1 MFKLGLALRQNLK
14 WLGQKAVCLVL
25 VLLLCLFSTPAGAIA
40 QPLNQFNPAVTFT
53 HITIH
58 HYGTLA
64 FLRWL
69 FGRRPKR
76 DDRPA
81 ETESAGRRGKCSN
94 VRQTFVG
101 FVPPVEEP
109 VQVSNTPIPS
119 TEVKSFVG
127 LTTQEF
133 PTLWFHM
140 PELPDDVKMLE
151 LMLQDEQSID
161 VIDQPIA
168 ISVAGGSG
176 VYSINWEISGVPLE
190 LDKSYHWYLSIV
202 CDAERPSRNPSID
215 AWVERVS
222 PTQTVQT
229 QLSSATN
236 ERERVELYIND
247 GIWHDALTQLARL
260 RCQAPGNEGLIED
273 WITLLESIGIQEEIA
288 IAPILQC
295 PRES

>member
-1 MFKLGLALRQNLK
+1 MFKLRQKLK
-14 WLGQKAVCLVL
+14 WLGQRAFCLLL
-25 VLLLCLFSTPAGAIA
+25 VLLLCLFSNPAMAIA

-53 HITIH
+53 HISIN
-58 HYGTLA
+58 HYDTLA

-81 ETESAGRRGKCSN
+81 RTESAGRRGKCSN
-94 VRQTFVG
+94 VRQAFVG

-109 VQVSNTPIPS
+109 GELSNIPIPS

-133 PTLWFHM
+133 PTLWFHI
-140 PELPDDVKMLE
+140 PELPNDVEMLE
-151 LMLQDEQSID
+151 LMLQDEQNVD

-168 ISVAGGSG
+168 IPVSESSG
-176 VYSINWEISGVPLE
+176 VYGINLEVSGVPLE
-190 LDKSYHWYLSIV
+190 LNKAYHWYLTII

-222 PTQTVQT
+222 PTQAIQS
-229 QLSSATN
+229 QLSSTAD

-247 GIWHDALTQLARL
+247 GIWHDALTQLAQL
-260 RCQAPGNEGLIED
+260 RCQTPESGELIED
-273 WITLLESIGIQEEIA
+273 WTTLLESINIPAEIA

-295 PRES
+295 PRI